1 MLTNLSNTTKAY
13 IYYALAFGL
22 GLCTVL
28 LAPLLGDEPAGML
41 IMMTPLLAVLL
52 MLLVVTR
59 DGYSRS
65 GWRMLGLGRAGW
77 QGWPLA
83 LAGPVAVLGFTYAVT
98 WATGIGH
105 VVSPASGPVDAALN
119 FVIDLLIGTIFALA
133 EEIGWRGYFLPH
145 LLPLGQRRALLLSGL
160 LHGVWHLPLMLMT
173 SFYHGLGNRLIVI
186 PLFLLPLS
194 AAGVCYGYLRLTT
207 GSAWPAAI
215 LHGTFNSM
223 WSLLSKLTIGAS
235 PVLLEYVAGESG
247 IVTLLGV
254 IVLAAYLLWRL
265 ERRVQP
271 AQFSPLPSA

>member
-1 MLTNLSNTTKAY
+1 MFPNLNNTTKAS

-22 GLCTVL
+22 GVCAVL
-28 LAPLLGDEPAGML
+28 LAPLFGDKPAGML
-41 IMMTPLLAVLL
+41 IMFTPLIAVLL

-59 DGYSRS
+59 DGYSRA
-65 GWRMLGLGRAGW
+65 GWRALGLGRAGRR
-77 QGWPLA
+77 GWPLA
-83 LAGPVAVLGFTYAVT
+83 VAGPVAVLGFTYAVT

-105 VVSPASGPVDAALN
+105 IVSPASGPLDTAIN
-119 FVIDLLIGTIFALA
+119 FVVDLLIGTIFALA

-160 LHGVWHLPLMLMT
+160 LHGVWHLPLILMT
-173 SFYHGLGNRLIVI
+173 SFYHGPGNRLIVI
-186 PLFLLPLS
+186 PLFLLTLS

-215 LHGTFNSM
+215 LHGTFNSV

-254 IVLAAYLLWRL
+254 IVFATYLMRRL
-265 ERRVQP
+265 ERQAQP
-271 AQFSPLPSA
+271 AQLSPAPSV

>member
-1 MLTNLSNTTKAY
+1 MFSNLNDIAKAVVF
-13 IYYALAFGL
+13 YALAFGL
-22 GLCTVL
+22 GVVTVL
-28 LAPLLGDEPAGML
+28 LAPLLGDEPAGLL
-41 IMMTPLLAVLL
+41 IMLMPLIAVVL

-59 DGYSRS
+59 DGYSRA
-65 GWRMLGLGRAGW
+65 GWRALGLRRAGW
-77 QGWPLA
+77 RGWPLA

-98 WATGIGH
+98 WASGIGH
-105 VVSPASGPVDAALN
+105 VVSPAGGPADAALN
-119 FVIDLLIGTIFALA
+119 FVIDLLIGTIFALG

-160 LHGVWHLPLMLMT
+160 LHGAWHLPLLLMT

-186 PLFLLPLS
+186 PLFLITLS

-215 LHGTFNSM
+215 LHGTFNSV

-247 IVTLLGV
+247 IATLLGV
-254 IVLAAYLLWRL
+254 IVFAVYLLWRL
-265 ERRVQP
+265 ERQAQP
-271 AQFSPLPSA
+271 ARLSPVPSA